1 MPLPSVQFIEN
12 RGNILLREQLLRST
26 YAPSGDATSALIR
39 SSTSIAS
46 PLPVAGGAFPITSRT
61 HASDEL
67 SDRVSRA
74 LRTMRIAAEQADAGR
89 LIVTHGTPTMV
100 LWARD
105 EAAPRLN
112 KAPLTE
118 APQAVRD
125 AVTAAQA
132 ARTAITGGFW
142 RPMDR
147 SFS

>member
-1 MPLPSVQFIEN
+1 MPFPSVQFTEN
-12 RGNILLREQLLRST
+12 RGNILLREQLLRAT
-26 YAPSGDATSALIR
+26 YSPSGNATSAVIR

-46 PLPVAGGAFPITSRT
+46 PVPVAGGAFPITSHT
-61 HASDEL
+61 HASDEP

-89 LIVTHGTPTMV
+89 LILTHGTPTMV

-105 EAAPRLN
+105 EAS
-112 KAPLTE
+112 PLTKVPLME
-118 APQAVRD
+118 APQAVRE
-125 AVTAAQA
+125 AVIAAQA
-132 ARTAITGGFW
+132 ARTAITGGLW